1 MQNSR
6 VTAQTHPLYSKTY
19 RHKLKDCERKKPII
33 LGFSAP
39 QFPLNYARSVYY
51 IILNILPNAKF
62 NFIDYCPKTVI
73 L

>member
-6 VTAQTHPLYSKTY
+6 VTAQTRPLYSKTANT
-19 RHKLKDCERKKPII
+19 KKPII

>member
-6 VTAQTHPLYSKTY
+6 VTAQTRPLYPKTY
-19 RHKLKDCERKKPII
+19 RHKQKTANETDNIRLFRPTISSHLC
-33 LGFSAP
+33 
-39 QFPLNYARSVYY
+39 SVYY

-73 L
+73 S